1 MNPYRQDKVLQ
12 HLDRVRALCRGEHP
26 APVHVQL
33 IISDCCNQACRTCCY
48 RTDGYSSNEL
58 FFTRDTD
65 GEIVS
70 RNPARFIPLEKVH
83 EILEDCAKMGV
94 KAIEITGGGEP
105 TVHPQHAEIFQ
116 MVRNLWMDLG
126 VVTNGVSMDPQA
138 LTPLVTPG
146 GGETWIRVSID
157 AGTQE
162 TYTRVR
168 GCPATHWDRAWRTV
182 RTLSEAKAKTL
193 RSPLVVGVSFVVTED
208 NWREVVRATELAHEA
223 GADNIRIGGLFQN
236 ARTKYYDPFRD
247 PAIALCKEA
256 SNLSTTNFAV
266 VNLFGD
272 HYQNLIQGPP
282 DYHTCGYQR
291 LSTYIGGDL
300 GLYRC
305 CVQSYNHRG
314 LIGSLKDQR
323 FSEVWAGLAESRE
336 YLEFD
341 AHGCA
346 MCQHNTKN
354 RAIANAIDAQRHG
367 GFV

>member
-33 IISDCCNQACRTCCY
+33 IISDLCNHSCDFCCY

-58 FFTRDTD
+58 FFARDPG

-70 RNPARFIPLEKVH
+70 RNPARFLPLEKVQ
-83 EILEDCAKMGV
+83 EILEDCAAMGV
-94 KAIEITGGGEP
+94 QAIEITGGGEP
-105 TVHPQHAEIFQ
+105 TVHPQHATIFQ
-116 MVRNLWMDLG
+116 RVRDLGMDLG
-126 VVTNGVSMDPQA
+126 VVTNGVSLDERALGPLADP
-138 LTPLVTPG
+138 
-146 GGETWIRVSID
+146 GGETWVRVSID

-162 TYTRVR
+162 TYTRIR
-168 GCPATHWDRAWRTV
+168 GCPARHWDLAWRTV
-182 RTLSEAKAKTL
+182 RHLADAKIARL
-193 RSPLVVGVSFVVTED
+193 RSPLVVGVSFVITKD
-208 NWREVVRATELAHEA
+208 NWREVVCATERARDS

-236 ARTKYYDPFRD
+236 ARTQYYEPFRAD
-247 PAIALCKEA
+247 ATALCAEA
-256 SNLSTTNFAV
+256 ASLATTDFTV

-272 HYQNLIQGPP
+272 RYQDLVQGPP

-305 CVQSYNHRG
+305 CVQAYNHRG

-323 FSEVWAGLAESRE
+323 FSEVWEGLADSET
-336 YLEFD
+336 YLDFD

-354 RAIANAIDAQRHG
+354 RAIADACDAQRHG

>member
-33 IISDCCNQACRTCCY
+33 IISDRCSQNCQTCCY

-58 FFTRDTD
+58 FFTRDTE
-65 GEIVS
+65 GEILS
-70 RNPARFIPLEKVH
+70 RNPARLIPVEKVQ
-83 EILEDCAKMGV
+83 EILEDCADMNV
-94 KAIEITGGGEP
+94 QAIEITGGGEP
-105 TVHPQHAEIFQ
+105 TVHAQHAEIFQ
-116 MVRNLWMDLG
+116 MVRDLGMDLG
-126 VVTNGVSMDPQA
+126 VVTNGVSMDERAIGTLASPE
-138 LTPLVTPG
+138 
-146 GGETWIRVSID
+146 GETWVRVSLD

-162 TYTRVR
+162 TYTRTR
-168 GCPATHWDRAWRTV
+168 GCPAKHWDLAWRTV
-182 RTLSEAKAKTL
+182 RRLAEAKATTL
-193 RSPLVVGVSFVVTED
+193 RSPLVVGVSFVLTAD
-208 NWREVVRATELAHEA
+208 NWREVVLATALAHEA

-236 ARTKYYDPFRD
+236 ARTQYYDPFRD
-247 PAIALCKEA
+247 EAIALCKEA
-256 SNLSTTNFAV
+256 SNLATDGFTV

-272 HYQNLIQGPP
+272 RYQDLVQGPP

-323 FSEVWAGLAESRE
+323 FADVWAGLADSRE

-354 RAIANAIDAQRHG
+354 RAIADACDAHRHG
-367 GFV
+367 SFV